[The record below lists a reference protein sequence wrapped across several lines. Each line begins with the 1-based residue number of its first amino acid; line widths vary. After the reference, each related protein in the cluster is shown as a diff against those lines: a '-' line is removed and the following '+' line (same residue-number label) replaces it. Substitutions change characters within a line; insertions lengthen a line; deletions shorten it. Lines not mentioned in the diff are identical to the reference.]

1 MPGPGAYWCEKEEL
15 EAAGINLRIA
25 RKSNSKMPHELWQNL
40 QKADYLTTFGRA
52 NYLDYIYW
60 GFQNVIKRNKRSI
73 LTSCPVRYPERDL
86 NPHNRYGHR
95 ILSPAGLVWLIYM
108 INNEI

>member
-25 RKSNSKMPHELWQNL
+25 RKSNSKMPHEPWQNL
-40 QKADYLTTFGRA
+40 QKANYLTTFGRA

-73 LTSCPVRYPERDL
+73 LTSCTSGTL
-86 NPHNRYGHR
+86 IQ
-95 ILSPAGLVWLIYM
+95 ILD
-108 INNEI
+108 